1 MTTIDVA
8 LYPLIPDGPLAEW
21 VRPFQNEL
29 VRLGFT
35 ARTAQGNAYVMA
47 CLSRWMRQEGLAPA
61 QLGVAELEEFVA
73 RRRELGYRRW
83 LSMRS
88 LAKMLAFLREAGA
101 IPASAPPIPVD
112 QVTALLEEFGA
123 YLHRERRLSARTI
136 ALQQLMNRRFLRF
149 LAVDGGLRLER
160 LGPDLLIEFI
170 SAQRGVYATSSMKR
184 LTCSLRSF
192 LRFLFATARVETDLS
207 SAVPSVAGWRLGPLP
222 VPAGEDVLPALLD
235 SCDRS
240 GGVGLRDFAVLM
252 LMAGL
257 GLRAIEISR
266 LCLENLHWRAG
277 QLTVRG
283 KGGRLDRMPLPTEVG
298 AAIADYL
305 ERGRRP
311 SACREVFLRHCG
323 PDAPAS
329 RQAIVSVPRR
339 AAERA
344 GIAMV
349 GAHRLRHRMAC
360 RVLAEG
366 GNLAEIAQLLRH
378 QSHET
383 TAIYAKI
390 DMASLAAPVRPWP
403 GAEAGT
409 R

>member
-1 MTTIDVA
+1 MPAVVNQK
-8 LYPLIPDGPLAEW
+8 YPLVPEGPLGSL
-21 VRPFQNEL
+21 VHPFRLEL
-29 VRLGFT
+29 IRLGFT
-35 ARTAQGNAYVMA
+35 PHTAQDNAYVLA
-47 CLSRWMRQEGLAPA
+47 CLSRWMGRAGLTAER
-61 QLGVAELEEFVA
+61 LGSTELERFVA

-83 LSMRS
+83 VSVRS
-88 LAKMLAFLREAGA
+88 LAKMLAFLREADA
-101 IPASAPPIPVD
+101 IPPAPPPAPVD
-112 QVTALLEEFGA
+112 PVTALLEEFGA
-123 YLHRERRLSARTI
+123 YLRRRRRLSARTV

-149 LAVDGGLRLER
+149 LSRDGGLRLDR

-170 SAQRGVYATSSMKR
+170 SAQRGVYAASSMKP
-184 LTCSLRSF
+184 LTCALRSF

-207 SAVPSVAGWRLGPLP
+207 PAVPSVAGWRLGPLP
-222 VPAGEDVLPALLD
+222 APAGEDVLPALLD
-235 SCDRS
+235 SCDRC
-240 GGVGLRDFAVLM
+240 GGVGLRDYAVLM

-266 LCLENLHWRAG
+266 LLLEDVHWRTG
-277 QLTVRG
+277 QITVRG
-283 KGGRLDRMPLPTEVG
+283 KGGRIDRMPLPAEVG

-311 SACREVFLRHCG
+311 SACREVFLRHFG

-349 GAHRLRHRMAC
+349 GAHRLRHRVAC
-360 RVLAEG
+360 RVLADG

-390 DMASLAAPVRPWP
+390 DMASLAAPVQPWP
-403 GAEAGT
+403 GFNEGT

>member
-1 MTTIDVA
+1 MPAVVDQK
-8 LYPLIPDGPLAEW
+8 YPLVPEGPLGSL
-21 VRPFQNEL
+21 VHPFRLEL
-29 VRLGFT
+29 IRLGFT
-35 ARTAQGNAYVMA
+35 PHTAQDNAYVLA
-47 CLSRWMRQEGLAPA
+47 CLSRWMGRAG
-61 QLGVAELEEFVA
+61 LGVEELGPAELERFVA
-73 RRRELGYRRW
+73 RRRELEYRRW
-83 LSMRS
+83 LSVRS
-88 LAKMLAFLREAGA
+88 LAKMLVFLREAGA
-101 IPASAPPIPVD
+101 IPAAPPHAPLD
-112 QVTALLEEFGA
+112 PVTALLGEFGA
-123 YLHRERRLSARTI
+123 YLLRERRLGAATI

-149 LAVDGGLRLER
+149 LSSDGGLCLDR

-170 SAQRGVYATSSMKR
+170 SAQRGVYAASSMKR
-184 LTCSLRSF
+184 LTCALRSF
-192 LRFLFATARVETDLS
+192 LRFMFATGRAKMDLS
-207 SAVPSVAGWRLGPLP
+207 TAVPSVAGWRLGPLP
-222 VPAGEDVLPALLD
+222 TPAGDDVLPALLA
-235 SCDRS
+235 SCDRG
-240 GGVGLRDFAVLM
+240 GGVGVRDFAVLM

-266 LCLENLHWRAG
+266 LRLEDVHWRTG
-277 QLTVRG
+277 EITVRG
-283 KGGRLDRMPLPTEVG
+283 KGGRIDRMPLPAEVG
-298 AAIADYL
+298 AAIAEYL

-311 SACREVFLRHCG
+311 SACREVFLRHFG

-360 RVLAEG
+360 RVLADG

>member
-1 MTTIDVA
+1 MPAVVDQK
-8 LYPLIPDGPLAEW
+8 YPLVPEGPLGSF
-21 VRPFQNEL
+21 VHPFRLEL
-29 VRLGFT
+29 IRLGFT
-35 ARTAQGNAYVMA
+35 PHTAQDNAYVLA
-47 CLSRWMRQEGLAPA
+47 CLSRWMGRAGLTAGE
-61 QLGVAELEEFVA
+61 LGPAELERFAA

-83 LSMRS
+83 LSVRS

-101 IPASAPPIPVD
+101 IPAAPPVSVD
-112 QVTALLEEFGA
+112 PVTALLEEFGA
-123 YLHRERRLSARTI
+123 YLHRTRRLSARTI
-136 ALQQLMNRRFLRF
+136 ALQQLMNRGFLRS
-149 LAVDGGLRLER
+149 LTDDGGLRLDR

-170 SAQRGVYATSSMKR
+170 SVQRGVYAASSMKR
-184 LTCSLRSF
+184 LTCALRSF

-207 SAVPSVAGWRLGPLP
+207 AAVPSVAGWRLGPLP
-222 VPAGEDVLPALLD
+222 APAGEDVLPALLA

-240 GGVGLRDFAVLM
+240 CGGVGLRDYAVLM
-252 LMAGL
+252 LMADL

-266 LCLENLHWRAG
+266 LRLEDVHWRTG
-277 QLTVRG
+277 QITVRG
-283 KGGRLDRMPLPTEVG
+283 KGGRVERMPLPTQVG

-311 SACREVFLRHCG
+311 SGCREVFLRHFG

-344 GIAMV
+344 GIATV